1 MAKIRCLYIG
11 PSGVDLEQH
20 SRAVRAV
27 GGEMTRI
34 QPDDTGTLIE
44 ALKDVDVAVAQGH
57 AMDPEVYKHIGNNG
71 RCKGVVSFGH
81 GFDGLDLNAASE
93 NGVIL
98 ANTASFGT
106 EEVSNH
112 AMMLF
117 LVCSRKFV
125 RHDKLVKSGV
135 WTRKELPPMGH
146 ISGQTMGI
154 VGIGDIG
161 RAVARKA
168 RAFGMHIVAYD
179 PYVASWDSK
188 EYGIEIVPTLEE
200 VCRRA
205 DYLTLHVYLN
215 DETRHMI
222 GKNQFAVMKPTAY
235 LINCSRGPVVDEP
248 ALIKALQAGQ
258 IAGAGLD
265 VFEQEPVDPDNP
277 LLKMD
282 NVAATNHYASNS
294 EVAWERAQ
302 TQAGEEAVRI
312 ATGSWPMEL
321 INPEV
326 ASKLPP
332 RPRPKTW
339 EPYLE
344 ELKARQ

>member
-1 MAKIRCLYIG
+1 MAKIRCLFIG
-11 PSGVDLEQH
+11 PSGMDLELH
-20 SRAVRAV
+20 SRAINAA
-27 GGEMTRI
+27 GGEVVRI
-34 QPDDTGTLIE
+34 EPDDTGALIE
-44 ALKDVDVAVAQGH
+44 ALKDVDAAMAHGH
-57 AMDPEVYKHIGNNG
+57 GVDPEAFNHMGNNG
-71 RCKGVVSFGH
+71 RCKGLVAFGH
-81 GFDGLDLNAASE
+81 GFDSLDLNAASE

-117 LVCSRKFV
+117 LICARKFV
-125 RHDKLVKSGV
+125 LHDKLVKSGV
-135 WTRKELPPMGH
+135 WTREHLPPMGH

-154 VGIGDIG
+154 VGAGDIG
-161 RAVARKA
+161 RAVGRKA
-168 RAFGMHIVAYD
+168 RAFGMHILSFD
-179 PYVASWDSK
+179 PYVASWDVK
-188 EYGIEIVPTLEE
+188 EYGLEASPTLEE

-222 GKNQFAVMKPTAY
+222 GKEQFAVMKPTAY

-248 ALIKALQAGQ
+248 ELIKALQEGR

-265 VFEQEPVDPDNP
+265 VFDQEPIDPHNP

-282 NVAATNHYASNS
+282 NVAVTNHYASYS

-312 ATGSWPMEL
+312 ATGSLPMEH
-321 INPEV
+321 INPAV
-326 ASKLPP
+326 LSKIAP
-332 RPRPKTW
+332 RPRAKTW
-339 EPYLE
+339 EVCLE
-344 ELKARQ
+344 ELKERG